1 MGEEEIG
8 QYSKE
13 EETLKR
19 QSAEEEIIKAKL
31 NCEMEQAQIRGHFG
45 LIPQLC
51 HDKYAELGIR
61 KVNNGF
67 IITFSMETYVFS
79 DLEAV
84 IGYIRGLYK

>member
-31 NCEMEQAQIRGHFG
+31 NYEMVKAQIRDHFG
-45 LIPQLC
+45 AMPSLYS
-51 HDKYAELGIR
+51 DAELGIK
-61 KVNNGF
+61 KVKNGF